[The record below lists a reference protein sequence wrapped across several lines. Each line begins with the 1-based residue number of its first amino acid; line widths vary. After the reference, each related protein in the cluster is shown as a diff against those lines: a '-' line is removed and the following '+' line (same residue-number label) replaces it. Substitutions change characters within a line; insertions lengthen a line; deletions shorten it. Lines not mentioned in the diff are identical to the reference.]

1 MTNKKVTVIYK
12 TLTIGLQKRNKT
24 RGWSP
29 EGGIHDATLVLIL
42 VISHE
47 YEKDR
52 IVLYDT
58 YIP

>member
-12 TLTIGLQKRNKT
+12 ILTIGQQKPNKT
-24 RGWSP
+24 REWNP

-47 YEKDR
+47 YEKDM